1 MGKISNKSIVIK
13 GAEMHNLKNIDLK
26 IPKKKL
32 IVITGLSGSGK
43 SSLAF
48 DTIYAEG
55 QRRFIESLSSYTR
68 QFLGKLNKPKVKK
81 IEGLSPAIAIE
92 QKVNNSNP
100 RSTVGT
106 SSEIYDYIKLLYSRI
121 GVTYSPISNKKV
133 TKDSTDSVID
143 FIKSFEKGDRFL
155 ILAKI
160 KLSEASNSSDFFQFY
175 FDQGYA
181 RIEHEGETKNILEA
195 ADLNIK
201 DSFYLVIDRSVYNND
216 QDYLNRIV
224 DSIENA
230 FFQGNNEIF
239 VKTLKDN
246 KYHFFSKKFQRDG
259 IDFIEPNDCLLYTSD
274 AADEV

>member
-1 MGKISNKSIVIK
+1 MKEKRNKSIHIE
-13 GAEMHNLKNIDLK
+13 GAEMHNLKNISLK

-106 SSEIYDYIKLLYSRI
+106 SSEIYDYIKLLFARI
-121 GVTYSPISNKKV
+121 GVTYSPVTNEKV
-133 TKDSTDSVID
+133 TKDSVESVVNL
-143 FIKSFEKGDRFL
+143 IKSFNTSDKFL
-155 ILAKI
+155 ILAK
-160 KLSEASNSSDFFQFY
+160 LNLPSNIDLKDFFQFY

-181 RIEHEGETKNILEA
+181 RIEHEGETINILDASE
-195 ADLNIK
+195 K
-201 DSFYLVIDRSVYNND
+201 KT
-216 QDYLNRIV
+216 
-224 DSIENA
+224 
-230 FFQGNNEIF
+230 FF
-239 VKTLKDN
+239 D
-246 KYHFFSKKFQRDG
+246 FF
-259 IDFIEPNDCLLYTSD
+259 
-274 AADEV
+274 